1 MGCIQCAPLLGGCH
15 RRVLGGGPL
24 LPPPP
29 LYHILPVMQ
38 GIAGCSVDLRLPP
51 RAYYPRRP
59 WGGLPPA
66 AAGGKGGACSKRAPP
81 GRAGHKARQG
91 GYYHTARHAGPLP
104 CQIGGHGAGPGQGW
118 PLATAVRRLRPCAG
132 PGVSAIP
139 HLRPGGARRPG
150 GRLGGQQRPQGRLR
164 WVPAYLAGVGTT
176 AAPEGGAGGPRGQG
190 SGAGRADFRARCT
203 SGRPSP

>member
-1 MGCIQCAPLLGGCH
+1 MRPPLGWCNRLVLGAGHYYCH
-15 RRVLGGGPL
+15 RHYTTFFPACKV
-24 LPPPP
+24 
-29 LYHILPVMQ
+29 
-38 GIAGCSVDLRLPP
+38 IAGCSVDLRHPP
-51 RAYYPRRP
+51 RAHYQRRP

-132 PGVSAIP
+132 PGASAIP

-176 AAPEGGAGGPRGQG
+176 AAPRGGDRGPKGAGERG
-190 SGAGRADFRARCT
+190 R
-203 SGRPSP
+203 